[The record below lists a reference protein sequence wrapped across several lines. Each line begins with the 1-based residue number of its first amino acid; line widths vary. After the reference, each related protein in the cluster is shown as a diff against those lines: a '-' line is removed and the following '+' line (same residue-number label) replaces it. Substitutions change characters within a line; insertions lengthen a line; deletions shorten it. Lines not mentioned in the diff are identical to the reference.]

1 MNTRRRVF
9 ISYSHLDMAVVEH
22 LERDLD
28 SLGCDVWC
36 DRELSG
42 GQRWWDGILES
53 IRQCDVFVFAISEAA
68 VRSEACG
75 RELAYATALG
85 KSVLPVLAG
94 QPVPEGLLPPVLSET
109 QRVDVRESD
118 ARSALALGRA
128 LMQTAPASPLPEQL
142 PAPPPVPISY
152 LSDLKTRVE
161 QTPLPLEDQ
170 WKLLT
175 ELEERLTRPEEQ
187 ESALALLRRFA
198 DRGDLMQGVG
208 VSARRI
214 VAAHDLERAPVVQP
228 VEPLVATPSP
238 ADPPRGRSRRR
249 WIAAAIAAILIAGSA
264 IAAVVFL
271 GRDDEVGSTD
281 STLDATQ
288 DSLGEFCDRARSA
301 DVATDRA
308 QAFAVTPEADPA
320 EMERLWVEAND
331 EMTAVA
337 IAAPADIRAATVGL
351 ADAFETQM
359 GALRSNDWKLAG
371 MADQLVLDPTT
382 SQQNSAFAKYV
393 GDQCEIDWDEVGGFV
408 DVSTAAEG
416 LATAFAAGL
425 DIAVTRE
432 EAECMAA
439 SINEEIDG
447 DRVLA
452 LYGQAFGATQA
463 EGIILAGAVE
473 SCIDV
478 ERIAPGFGAIV
489 FAQLPGT
496 TEEEQTCLARGVLE
510 EITLTVWAKT
520 TVATPEFTDQLRSIA
535 EGCDVDPRL
544 ILPLVGG

>member
-9 ISYSHLDMAVVEH
+9 ISYSHLDQAIVEH

-68 VRSEACG
+68 VRSEACA

-94 QPVPEGLLPPVLSET
+94 QSVPEGLLPPVLSET
-109 QRVDVRESD
+109 QRVDIRESD

-128 LMQTAPASPLPEQL
+128 LMQTAPASPLPDQL

-175 ELEERLTRPEEQ
+175 ELEERLTRPEEK

-208 VSARRI
+208 VSARRV
-214 VAAHDLERAPVVQP
+214 VAAHDLERAGGAQP
-228 VEPLVATPSP
+228 VETLVSTPSP
-238 ADPPRGRSRRR
+238 AEPRRGRSHRK
-249 WIAAAIAAILIAGSA
+249 WIAAGIAVILIAASA
-264 IAAVVFL
+264 TAVVLFL
-271 GRDDEVGSTD
+271 GRDEVGSTE
-281 STLDATQ
+281 

-351 ADAFETQM
+351 ADAFDTQT

-393 GDQCEIDWDEVGGFV
+393 GEQCEVEWDEVGGFV

-416 LATAFAAGL
+416 LATAFSAGL
-425 DIAVTRE
+425 GIGVTRE
-432 EAECMAA
+432 EAECMTA
-439 SINEEIDG
+439 SIREDIDG

-452 LYGQAFGATQA
+452 LYGQSSGATQA

-473 SCIDV
+473 SCVDV
-478 ERIAPGFGAIV
+478 ERIVPGFAALA
-489 FAQLPGT
+489 FAQLSGT

-510 EITLTVWAKT
+510 EITLTVWAET
-520 TVATPEFTDQLRSIA
+520 TVATPEFTDQLRGVA

-544 ILPLVGG
+544 LLPLVGG